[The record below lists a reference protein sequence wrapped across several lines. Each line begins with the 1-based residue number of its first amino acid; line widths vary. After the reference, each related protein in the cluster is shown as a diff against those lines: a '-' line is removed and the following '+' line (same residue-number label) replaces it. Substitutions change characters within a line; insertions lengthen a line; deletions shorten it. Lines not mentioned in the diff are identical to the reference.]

1 MKIENK
7 KGFTI
12 SVIITIVLSILIG
25 ILFLSENELSLPDS
39 VYQIYL
45 DGEKIGLI
53 ESKDDLYD
61 LINSE
66 QKEIRDTY
74 NVDQVYPPNGFS
86 IEKYDTYATE
96 TTTINDI
103 YNKIK
108 EEKDFTVKGYTISIK
123 SKDENI
129 APKYIYVLDRD
140 VFEQA
145 IYNFITVFVNETQY
159 RNYINGT
166 QPEIVDV
173 GEIINNMYFDET
185 LTIKE
190 SYISVDET
198 IFTNV
203 EDLSHYLLFGL
214 DSKRSTYT
222 VKKGD
227 TIETIAYDNKLNV
240 QEFLIANQNITDEN
254 TILAIGQEVVIELI
268 DPQISLVYESE
279 VVEDQE
285 VPYETETIADY
296 SKVTGYRVVEQQGI
310 TGINRI
316 TKQIQVTNG
325 AENEGAYIDD
335 AKTITIRAPQNE
347 KVRVGRKSYNM
358 GTYID
363 TGTSWAWPTN
373 SPYVFTSPYGY
384 RGGEFHAGQD
394 ISGTGLGSPIYAIGD
409 GVVISAQWGGMVGD
423 SAGKNV
429 VIQHPNGYYSIYAH
443 LNDINVKVGQTVS
456 RKQKIGTMGKTGVAS
471 GVHLHLS
478 ITVGGPPYKGGSFI
492 NPLRLWN
499 LK

>member
-12 SVIITIVLSILIG
+12 SVVITVILSILIG
-25 ILFLSENELSLPDS
+25 ILFLTEQELSLPNS

-53 ESKDDLYD
+53 ESKTDLYD
-61 LINSE
+61 LINNE
-66 QKEIRDTY
+66 QKEIRDAY
-74 NVDQVYPPNGFS
+74 KVDQVYPPNGFS
-86 IEKYDTYATE
+86 IEKYDTYDGE
-96 TTTINDI
+96 TTTINAI
-103 YNKIK
+103 YDKIK
-108 EEKDFTVKGYTISIK
+108 EEKDFTVKGYTIAIK
-123 SKDENI
+123 SKDENV
-129 APKYIYVLDRD
+129 APKYIYVLDKD
-140 VFEQA
+140 IFDQA

-159 RNYINGT
+159 KNYINGT
-166 QPEIVDV
+166 QPEIVDI
-173 GEIINNMYFDET
+173 GSIINNMYFNET

-190 SYISVDET
+190 SYISVEEN

-203 EDLSHYLLFGL
+203 DDLTHYLLFGL
-214 DSKRSTYT
+214 DSERSTYT

-227 TIETIAYDNKLNV
+227 TIETIAFDNKLNIE
-240 QEFLIANQNITDEN
+240 EFLIANQNIAGEN

-268 DPQISLVYESE
+268 DPQVTLVYESE

-316 TKQIQVTNG
+316 TKQIQMTNG
-325 AENEGAYIDD
+325 KENEGAWIDE
-335 AKTITIRAPQNE
+335 AKTITIRVPQNE
-347 KVRVGRKSYNM
+347 KVRVGRKNYNQ
-358 GTYID
+358 GVYID

-394 ISGTGLGSPIYAIGD
+394 ISGTGLGSPIYSIGD
-409 GVVISAQWGGMVGD
+409 GVVISAGWGGMVGN

-443 LNDINVKVGQTVS
+443 LNDVQVKVGSNVS
-456 RKQKIGTMGKTGVAS
+456 RKQKIGTMGRTGVAS

-478 ITVGGPPYKGGSFI
+478 ITVGGPPYHGGSFI
-492 NPLRLWN
+492 DPLRLWN
-499 LK
+499 LR

>member
-1 MKIENK
+1 MKDENK
-7 KGFTI
+7 KGLTI
-12 SVIITIVLSILIG
+12 SIILTIILSVFIG
-25 ILFLSENELSLPDS
+25 ILFLTETELSLPNS

-66 QKEIRDTY
+66 QKEIKDAY
-74 NVDQVYPPNGFS
+74 KVDQVYPPNGFS
-86 IEKYDTYATE
+86 IEKYDTYVGE

-103 YNKIK
+103 YDKIK
-108 EEKDFTVKGYTISIK
+108 EEKDFTVKGYTIAIK
-123 SKDENI
+123 SKDENV

-140 VFEQA
+140 VFDKA

-159 RNYINGT
+159 KNYINGT

-173 GEIINNMYFDET
+173 GSIINNMYFNET

-198 IFTNV
+198 IYTNV
-203 EDLSHYLLFGL
+203 DELSHYLLFGL
-214 DSKRSTYT
+214 DTERNTYT

-227 TIETIAYDNKLNV
+227 TIESIAYDNKLNV
-240 QEFLIANQNITDEN
+240 QEFLIANQNIADEN
-254 TILAIGQEVVIELI
+254 TILAIGQEVAIELI

-285 VPYETETIADY
+285 VPYETETISDY

-310 TGINRI
+310 RGINRI

-325 AENEGAYIDD
+325 IENDGAHVDNSVI
-335 AKTITIRAPQNE
+335 IRAPQNE

-373 SPYVFTSPYGY
+373 SPYVFTSPYGW

-394 ISGTGLGSPIYAIGD
+394 ISGTGLGSPIYAIAD
-409 GVVISAQWGGMVGD
+409 GIVISAQWGGMVGNA
-423 SAGKNV
+423 SGKNV
-429 VIQHPNGYYSIYAH
+429 VIQHYNGYYSIYAH
-443 LNDINVKVGQTVS
+443 LNDISVSVGQTVS

-471 GVHLHLS
+471 GTHLHLS

-492 NPLRLWN
+492 DPLRLWN
-499 LK
+499 LR